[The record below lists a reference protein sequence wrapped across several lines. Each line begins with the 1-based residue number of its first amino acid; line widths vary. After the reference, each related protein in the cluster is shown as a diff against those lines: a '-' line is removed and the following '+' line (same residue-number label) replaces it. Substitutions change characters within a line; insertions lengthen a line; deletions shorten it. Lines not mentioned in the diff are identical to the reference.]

1 MKCYAKDVP
10 PALNFVLIKV
20 YLKETYYAP
29 PPHPFFSLL
38 HICCES
44 SWKVKKKGKVIVS
57 HTA

>member
-29 PPHPFFSLL
+29 PPPLL
-38 HICCES
+38 QS
-44 SWKVKKKGKVIVS
+44 SS
-57 HTA
+57 